1 MQESKSPSVAR
12 RGAIYICLT
21 SKNERD
27 PLLSMI
33 VRMSVR
39 MSRSPEALHGLC
51 ILDAFHPH
59 AKEKVQNLLDLAMKN
74 SLSGL
79 RLVWTCGFWFKKDE
93 GGIEDLGT
101 DLVLVQG
108 MLAKL
113 RNAATN
119 FSPANWKIKSIV
131 LMDIST
137 LMLRTM
143 ILEDEKCG
151 I

>member
-1 MQESKSPSVAR
+1 
-12 RGAIYICLT
+12 
-21 SKNERD
+21 
-27 PLLSMI
+27 
-33 VRMSVR
+33 
-39 MSRSPEALHGLC
+39 
-51 ILDAFHPH
+51 
-59 AKEKVQNLLDLAMKN
+59 MKN